1 MEAEKSTRNAAVS
14 EAVEFPP
21 KPQPAMIVNPAAAS
35 QLYFCSFMNHID
47 LDLDICRQPD
57 NTTCGPTCLQAVY
70 AYYNDPISL
79 QQVIAETS
87 SLTEGGTLAVYLA
100 CHALRRGYKTTI
112 IPYDLQFFDPTW
124 STLSNGEIKDRL
136 RRQLIHKKSIAGF
149 QVVTEAYLEY
159 LELGGRL
166 RFKVL
171 TPSLIRRYLKK
182 SIPILT
188 GLSATYL
195 YNSARE
201 YGAGEDYGY
210 DDIRGESTGHFVVL
224 TGYKRENRQV
234 LIADPLKT
242 NPIANDQHYAVDIY
256 RLVCAIM
263 LGILSYDGNLLMIQ
277 KKAKLPSLLKTA

>member
-1 MEAEKSTRNAAVS
+1 
-14 EAVEFPP
+14 
-21 KPQPAMIVNPAAAS
+21 
-35 QLYFCSFMNHID
+35 MNDID

-57 NTTCGPTCLQAVY
+57 KTTCGPTCLHAVY

-79 QQVIAETS
+79 QEVIAETS
-87 SLTEGGTLAVYLA
+87 CLTEGGTLAVYLA

-112 IPYDLQFFDPTW
+112 VPYDLQFFDPTW
-124 STLSNGEIKDRL
+124 SALSNQEIKDRL
-136 RRQLIHKKSIAGF
+136 GRQLTDKKNIPGF

-159 LELGGRL
+159 IELGGRL

-171 TPSLIRRYLKK
+171 TPSLIRSYLKK

-201 YGAGEDYGY
+201 YGTGEDYSY

-224 TGYKRENRQV
+224 TGYNRENRQV
-234 LIADPLKT
+234 LIADPLKA
-242 NPIANDQHYAVDIY
+242 NPIAKGQYYAVDIY

-277 KKAKLPSLLKTA
+277 KKAQQPYRLKTA